1 MHPLTPLL
9 PDEIAACVAVLKA
22 GFLLPAGSEFQFKA
36 VTLQEPAKASL
47 LAWNEG
53 AGGGG
58 PKPPRQGY
66 LCYYIKGTDRFYE
79 ALVELSSSSAP
90 APGRLLSNTRV
101 GAGMHGPA
109 DGPETI
115 AVEQVALA
123 DAGVRAEIAKLQLPA
138 GSLVRADPWI
148 YGSDGVADARR
159 QFQCFLYLLPDG
171 AANPDG
177 NHYAFPLSVSPVV
190 DVQTMAVVRIDRL
203 PTGADAT
210 PTPPR
215 PYYNNHSD
223 DSNTDSKN
231 TNGSGGDDD
240 DNTARSS
247 SRPMPPASEYT
258 PEHQKLRTD
267 LKPLHVVQPEGASFV
282 VTEEAAGSGGAVID
296 WQKWRFRT
304 GFNHREGLVLYNI
317 TYDGRSVVYRAALS
331 DLCISYAD
339 PRPPYHRKAAFD
351 LGDAVG
357 LPLPPGR
364 IITYHSP
371 GRVNHSASLASLA
384 SPQHEM

>member
-22 GFLLPAGSEFQFKA
+22 GFPLPAGNEFQFKA

-53 AGGGG
+53 ADGSG

-79 ALVELSSSSAP
+79 ALVELFLPSPPSPPLPPFRP
-90 APGRLLSNTRV
+90 APGKLLSNMRV

-109 DGPETI
+109 DGPEI
-115 AVEQVALA
+115 MAVEQVALA
-123 DAGVRAEIAKLQLPA
+123 DAGVHAEIAKLRLPA
-138 GSLVRADPWI
+138 GSLVRVDPWI

-159 QFQCFLYLLPDG
+159 QFQCFLYLLPGG

-177 NHYAFPLSVSPVV
+177 NHYAFPLSISPVV
-190 DVQTMAVVRIDRL
+190 DVQTMTVVRIDRL

-210 PTPPR
+210 PTPPH
-215 PYYNNHSD
+215 PYYC
-223 DSNTDSKN
+223 SKDISGN
-231 TNGSGGDDD
+231 DNGNGDGGD
-240 DNTARSS
+240 SGS
-247 SRPMPPASEYT
+247 MPPASEYT

-282 VTEEAAGSGGAVID
+282 VTEEAVGSGGAVID

-304 GFNHREGLVLYNI
+304 GFNYREGLVLYNI
-317 TYDGRSVVYRAALS
+317 AYDGRSVVYRVALS
-331 DLCISYAD
+331 DMCIPYAD

-351 LGDAVG
+351 LGDAV
-357 LPLPPGR
+357 R
-364 IITYHSP
+364 IP
-371 GRVNHSASLASLA
+371 LASLSRA
-384 SPQHEM
+384 P